1 MSPRLRIYDC
11 HARERGD
18 LCGADDCRTCHP
30 ENFDDDGR
38 YLWATCEECGE
49 AFKKKD
55 AGDID
60 EICGTCAQL
69 QEEADEVD
77 EPDNP

>member
-1 MSPRLRIYDC
+1 MGLRFYDC

-30 ENFDDDGR
+30 ENFDESCR
-38 YLWATCEECGE
+38 YLWSTCEECGE
-49 AFKKKD
+49 AFKKED
-55 AGDID
+55 ADDQDI
-60 EICGTCAQL
+60 CMACVQ
-69 QEEADEVD
+69 QREEADEVD